1 MWPDRVSNPGP
12 LTYQSGVVPT
22 ALRGPSMEWWKLV
35 SSTDFTG
42 KVIQNKRKRLSKKY
56 RDYMKGIVRGMDIQ

>member
-1 MWPDRVSNPGP
+1 MWPDRVSSPRP
-12 LTYQSGVVPT
+12 LTYESGALPT
-22 ALRGPSMEWWKLV
+22 ALRGPAIEWWKLV

-42 KVIQNKRKRLSKKY
+42 KVIQNKRKRLSEQN